1 MQNLRRMVSLRHTAV
16 FYPAGLR
23 RLVVAAS
30 VLAMVVALGA
40 CQRLSVAGSGMSAQQ
55 KQTRGSAPAP
65 LAPKTPFPPAPATSS
80 PMEVTASTP
89 EMAPSES
96 PKPDDGAS
104 TVILTPPPG
113 VRPRVRVGLLL
124 PLTGP
129 EAAVGQSM
137 LDAAQLA
144 VFDVAEQDFVLVPR
158 DTLGTPEGARE
169 AAIAALEDGA
179 KLLLGPLF
187 SASVAAVAPL
197 ARAAHV
203 NVVAFS
209 NDRNVASPE
218 TFVMGLLPAAQIH
231 RVVSYAGAQG
241 IRRYAALVP
250 DTPFGRR
257 VADTLQA
264 AAGRYG
270 GVLIQVEFYGPGQ
283 NEASLAVRRLAGY
296 QTRRAALLR
305 QRSLLEGRTDEV
317 SRQALRRIGGLQTLG
332 RVGYDA
338 VLLPE
343 SGAQLKSIAPLLPF
357 YDIDIKK
364 IRLLGMADWQ
374 EPGLGREP
382 ALAGAWFAGPPPDAG
397 IEFRIRYRRMYGD
410 TPHKLAFL
418 AYDATALSAVL
429 ASAAG
434 GPNFSATALAAQNGF
449 AGMGGIFRLVPS
461 GLVQRGL
468 AVLQV
473 EANGFK
479 VISPPPELFEGL
491 SN

>member
-1 MQNLRRMVSLRHTAV
+1 MT
-16 FYPAGLR
+16 
-23 RLVVAAS
+23 VAAP
-30 VLAMVVALGA
+30 
-40 CQRLSVAGSGMSAQQ
+40 
-55 KQTRGSAPAP
+55 TTE
-65 LAPKTPFPPAPATSS
+65 LAPSEIPAPAA
-80 PMEVTASTP
+80 AS
-89 EMAPSES
+89 A
-96 PKPDDGAS
+96 
-104 TVILTPPPG
+104 VILTPPPG

-129 EAAVGQSM
+129 EAAVGKSM

-158 DTLGTPEGARE
+158 DTFGTPEGARE

-187 SASVAAVAPL
+187 ATSVAAVAPL

-264 AAGRYG
+264 AAVRYG
-270 GVLIQVEFYGPGQ
+270 GVVTQVESYGPGQ

-296 QTRRAALLR
+296 RTRRAALLR
-305 QRSLLEGRTDEV
+305 QRALLEGRPDEV
-317 SRQALRRIGGLQTLG
+317 SRQALSRIEGLQTLG
-332 RVGYDA
+332 HVGFDA
-338 VLLPE
+338 VLLPV

-357 YDIDIKK
+357 YDIDPKK
-364 IRLLGMADWQ
+364 VRLLGMADWH

-382 ALAGAWFAGPPPDAG
+382 ALAGAWFAAPPPDSG
-397 IEFRIRYRRMYGD
+397 IEFRIRYRRMYGNA
-410 TPHKLAFL
+410 PHKLGFL
-418 AYDATALSAVL
+418 AYDAVALSAVL
-429 ASAAG
+429 ASVAG
-434 GPNFSATALAAQNGF
+434 GPNFGAEALAAQNGF
-449 AGMGGIFRLVPS
+449 AGMGGIFRLVPN

-479 VISPPPELFEGL
+479 VISPPRVTFEDL